1 MVGTTV
7 LRQGKKDSEVLA
19 YVHAA
24 REGQSQDSD
33 FGCLVPEHMFVILCS
48 PQVTDVVTQAVRF
61 LLLRLRP
68 EDGAM
73 SPQQ

>member
-7 LRQGKKDSEVLA
+7 LRRGKKDSEVLA

-24 REGQSQDSD
+24 REGQSQDSN

-48 PQVTDVVTQAVRF
+48 PQIIDSVTQAVRF
-61 LLLRLRP
+61 FLIHLRP
-68 EDGAM
+68 EDGTI
-73 SPQQ
+73 SL